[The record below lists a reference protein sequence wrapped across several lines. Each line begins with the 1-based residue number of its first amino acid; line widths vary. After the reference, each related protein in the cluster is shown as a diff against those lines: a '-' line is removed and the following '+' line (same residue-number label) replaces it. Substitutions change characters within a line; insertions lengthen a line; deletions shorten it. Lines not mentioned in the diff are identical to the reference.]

1 VHAQSEQP
9 QALAECAG
17 REAHGPCRVPRRLAR
32 ICHVAG
38 TGMQCSDT
46 SVFVCGRE
54 GLRRMIR
61 KHFNS
66 ARSSIY
72 DFQSCVRHS
81 AQGDNQN
88 PSKLKFIEQG
98 VDNVQSIVR
107 MKNFLAQTI
116 MKDSDMNF
124 IVYWIKSELSSTI
137 SDKSIFTTLMK
148 SASGFLV
155 RFFNK

>member
-1 VHAQSEQP
+1 
-9 QALAECAG
+9 
-17 REAHGPCRVPRRLAR
+17 
-32 ICHVAG
+32 
-38 TGMQCSDT
+38 
-46 SVFVCGRE
+46 
-54 GLRRMIR
+54 MIR